1 MWQKLNDSRMARV
14 VVSAGRTTGA
24 VPATICRAVP
34 ATICRAVPVTVCGT
48 LIVFSL
54 KRLSFGSAKANPIMT
69 KPGVLT
75 YTLRICLPCKWG
87 N

>member
-1 MWQKLNDSRMARV
+1 
-14 VVSAGRTTGA
+14 VVSAGRTSG
-24 VPATICRAVP
+24 AVP

-54 KRLSFGSAKANPIMT
+54 KRVSFGSANANPIMT
-69 KPGVLT
+69 KPGVPT
-75 YTLRICLPCKWG
+75 YALRICLPCKPG